1 MGLFCSTRSGVGLFC
16 RFQLKLQQFCVKPFV
31 GHANLI
37 RCRYWRLEER
47 RDRAVSRVVSVFFY
61 AVYIVLLGQCY
72 VAMPSGYKLVITR
85 ALGLH
90 GIYCTQPSGLAPSC
104 FSAIYSIHPSCPC
117 YNYNLI
123 WYTLNSPSG
132 GGQGQI
138 SMPLC
143 GYPLCTLHHFV
154 GQTITCTVRAYASFS
169 LHTIYM
175 YIYYNYIDHNI
186 IMKVL
191 RVLMPRLRC

>member
-1 MGLFCSTRSGVGLFC
+1 MGLFC
-16 RFQLKLQQFCVKPFV
+16 RFQLELQQFCVKPFV

-47 RDRAVSRVVSVFFY
+47 RDGAVSRVVFFC

-117 YNYNLI
+117 YNYNLLKTELAT
-123 WYTLNSPSG
+123 Y
-132 GGQGQI
+132 
-138 SMPLC
+138 
-143 GYPLCTLHHFV
+143 
-154 GQTITCTVRAYASFS
+154 TCTILLAYQVIVKGLVQDPMVTDGATPCSCGVERRFI
-169 LHTIYM
+169 L
-175 YIYYNYIDHNI
+175 
-186 IMKVL
+186 L
-191 RVLMPRLRC
+191 Q

>member
-1 MGLFCSTRSGVGLFC
+1 MGLFC

-47 RDRAVSRVVSVFFY
+47 RDGAVSRVVSVFFC

-90 GIYCTQPSGLAPSC
+90 GILLH
-104 FSAIYSIHPSCPC
+104 SALGAGALVLQCNIIIPYIPRARVITITYYIQIASIPGRSQ
-117 YNYNLI
+117 LRKTA
-123 WYTLNSPSG
+123 WYTLSA
-132 GGQGQI
+132 
-138 SMPLC
+138 
-143 GYPLCTLHHFV
+143 H
-154 GQTITCTVRAYASFS
+154 AS
-169 LHTIYM
+169 
-175 YIYYNYIDHNI
+175 
-186 IMKVL
+186 VAGA
-191 RVLMPRLRC
+191 